1 MAAHPQAC
9 RLTGNAGEAAA
20 ANFLRR
26 LGYEILERQYRF
38 NHGEI
43 DLVARDGSELVFVE
57 VKTRRTEHFGRA
69 EETVTPKKQ
78 ELLRRTAEG
87 YVDDKK
93 FEDVSCRFD
102 VIAVQVRNGKAEI
115 THFKNAF

>member
-1 MAAHPQAC
+1 MTANP
-9 RLTGNAGEAAA
+9 RSRRVTGNAGETAAVK
-20 ANFLRR
+20 FLER
-26 LGYEILERQYRF
+26 LGYEILGRQYYF

-43 DLVARDGSELVFVE
+43 DIVARDAGELVFVE
-57 VKTRRTEHFGRA
+57 VKTRRSERFGRA

-87 YVDDKK
+87 YVAEKNCINS
-93 FEDVSCRFD
+93 SCRFD
-102 VIAVQVRNGKAEI
+102 VVAVQVHDGKAEI